1 VSPKAFWKNR
11 MTVIGSGMLAKAF
24 LAANLDNDN
33 LLFFC
38 SGVSNS
44 GTSSAG
50 EFERERALLLEALAR
65 YSESKIIYFSSCA
78 AGAIESPYYRHKKAM
93 EVLVE
98 SSAQRYLIV
107 RLPQVVG
114 LTRNTTLVSF
124 IAANIRNRT
133 PITVFKNARRNL
145 IDIDDVVRLTLYLA
159 SQNNMVINVTNAN
172 MVSVEEIVSLIS
184 SILAEILII
193 QAGPPEVGSQI
204 YDGGP
209 LMELIGTNDP
219 IYSSDYN
226 QAVLAK
232 YIPLLCK

>member
-1 VSPKAFWKNR
+1 

-24 LAANLDNDN
+24 VAANLYNDD

-50 EFERERALLLEALAR
+50 EFERERALLLETLAR

-78 AGAIESPYYRHKKAM
+78 AGVIENPYYRHKKAM

-124 IAANIRNRT
+124 IAGSIKNQT
-133 PITVFKNARRNL
+133 PITVFKGARRNL
-145 IDIDDVVRLTLYLA
+145 IDIDDVVRLTLYLV
-159 SQNNMVINVTNAN
+159 NLDNMLINVTNAN
-172 MVSVEEIVSLIS
+172 MLPVEEIVHMIS
-184 SILAEILII
+184 VILGNQPIIL
-193 QAGPPEVGSQI
+193 AGPPDADAPN
-204 YDGGP
+204 YDGGR
-209 LMELIGTNDP
+209 LKNLIGQADI
-219 IYSSDYN
+219 IYSPSYN
-226 QAVLAK
+226 QVILSK
-232 YIPLLCK
+232 YVPLLSD

>member
-1 VSPKAFWKNR
+1 

-50 EFERERALLLEALAR
+50 EFERERALLLDTLAR

-98 SSAQRYLIV
+98 SNAQRYLIV

-114 LTRNTTLVSF
+114 VTNNTTLVSF
-124 IAANIRNRT
+124 IAGNIRNRT
-133 PITVFKNARRNL
+133 PITVFKGARRNL
-145 IDIDDVVRLTLYLA
+145 IDIDDVVRLTLYLV
-159 SQNNMVINVTNAN
+159 NLDNMLINVTNAN
-172 MVSVEEIVSLIS
+172 MLPVEEIVRIIS
-184 SILAEILII
+184 GILSAEPVILAGPA
-193 QAGPPEVGSQI
+193 AGEELG
-204 YDGGP
+204 YDGDA
-209 LMELIGTNDP
+209 LKELIGAADP